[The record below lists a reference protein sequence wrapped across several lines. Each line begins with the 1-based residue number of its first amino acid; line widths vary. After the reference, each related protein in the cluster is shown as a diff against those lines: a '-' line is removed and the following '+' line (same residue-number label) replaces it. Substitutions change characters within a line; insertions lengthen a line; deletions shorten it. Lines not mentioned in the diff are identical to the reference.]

1 MTIRRPSIRRPRR
14 GLLLPLVLVI
24 MILVSLLA
32 AGAQHA
38 AWRAARGSQSQW
50 DTQRASYRAE
60 AAAVAAVADWSADSM
75 AATPIG
81 VPVRQSTVDAGSWQT
96 DVLRMRTSAHSAV
109 VVAASRRDRTIGAQ
123 IDPSRIRRVVSRII
137 SLNAPHWPIRGAVTA
152 LGALDRDS
160 AHIEGRDV
168 IGAYQPHRDDCGPLR
183 DTASLPALVAAAHRS
198 ATPWGSRGDTLTLG
212 VRDRLHDEAQF
223 DSSMTVARA
232 RLPVTPHAS
241 GAPLVGRLAWRPIV
255 MADSGG
261 VTVGGVSSHVG
272 LVIVDG
278 DLIVSGI
285 LRVDGL
291 LVVRGL
297 LDASRGTLI
306 VRGAVVLREGS
317 GRWSQLSAS
326 SDIRYAPCL
335 ASRALVALAEPHTKP
350 FSLWHSP

>member
-1 MTIRRPSIRRPRR
+1 MIRQRASIRRPRR
-14 GLLLPLVLVI
+14 GLLLPLVLVV

-38 AWRAARGSQSQW
+38 AFRAARGSQSQW

-60 AAAVAAVADWSADSM
+60 AAVVAAVAEWSADSM
-75 AATPIG
+75 AATPVG
-81 VPVRQSTVDAGSWQT
+81 VPVRQSVLDAGSWQT
-96 DVLRMRTSAHSAV
+96 DVMFMRTSAHTA
-109 VVAASRRDRTIGAQ
+109 VVAAAARRDRTIGAL
-123 IDPSRIRRVVSRII
+123 IDPSRVRRVVSHMIY
-137 SLNAPHWPIRGAVTA
+137 LNTPRWPIRGAITA
-152 LGALDRDS
+152 LGALAVDS
-160 AHIEGRDV
+160 ANIEGRDA

-183 DTASLPALVAAAHRS
+183 DTASLPALVAAAHQS
-198 ATPWGSRGDTLTLG
+198 STPWRSIDDTATLA
-212 VRDRLHDEAQF
+212 VSDRLHAEAQF

-232 RLPVTPHAS
+232 RVPVTSHTS
-241 GAPLVGRLAWRPIV
+241 GAPLVGRRAWRPIV

-272 LVIVDG
+272 LLVVDG
-278 DLIVSGI
+278 DLIVDGI
-285 LRVDGL
+285 LRVDGV

-317 GRWSQLSAS
+317 GRWARLSSS

-335 ASRALVALAEPHTKP
+335 ASRALVALAVPHTKP